1 MSERSARVRW
11 TDGLVVVGIVAV
23 GILVAGALQGPVE
36 PESTMAATTPTVEP
50 EALAPEEYVRVSEP
64 VDTSAPI
71 PGCDTVV
78 EAEEE
83 RFSMSFVGERSYDN
97 PRFPWFNGPKATAMS
112 DAVASA
118 LPDDVELA
126 FAAPQQSLQ
135 FGPIFDFGDD
145 DEPPYS
151 GSTDA
156 WGAVSRGD
164 ASGSV
169 QVSVQQAPQTVPDC
183 VAGSLD
189 ERKTLPDG
197 TVVDLLDTW
206 AEINGIRTISRSVQ
220 AYTSDGTWIHVSAD
234 DRANTPEPSN
244 SGEIPLTLPELE
256 LIATEPALRV
266 STPVPPGTPPP
277 SGGCS
282 GYTENG
288 GPDLTREDQ
297 QRLNSALASVDLGAV
312 GLDRKLDTLQPS
324 DMGSDT
330 LCMASNVVG
339 ADETLQLS
347 IAGGQNVP
355 VEDEVRPDPY
365 SGTQNTFRSLADGT
379 VVQTSAGYYGVT
391 GEGGDGDYQQRS
403 SNTVTV
409 TRPGG
414 TRVQISASSAGSP
427 LLSLELLESIA
438 LTPGLEVS

>member
-1 MSERSARVRW
+1 MSERSAKARW
-11 TDGLVVVGIVAV
+11 TDGLVVVSIVAV
-23 GILVAGALQGPVE
+23 GIVVAGALQAPAE
-36 PESTMAATTPTVEP
+36 PELTTAATSPTVEP
-50 EALAPEEYVRVSEP
+50 EPTAPEEYVRVSEP

-78 EAEEE
+78 EADEE
-83 RFSMSFVGERSYDN
+83 RLSMSFVGERSYDN

-126 FAAPQQSLQ
+126 FAAPQQSLL
-135 FGPIFDFGDD
+135 FGPIFDFGDG

-156 WGAVSRGD
+156 WGAVNRGD

-169 QVSVQQAPQTVPDC
+169 QVSVQQGPHTVPGC

-206 AEINGIRTISRSVQ
+206 AEINGVRTISRSVQ
-220 AYTSDGTWIHVSAD
+220 AYTTDGTWIHVSAD
-234 DRANTPEPSN
+234 DRTNTPEPAN

-277 SGGCS
+277 SEGCS

-312 GLDRKLDTLQPS
+312 ALDRKLDTLQPS
-324 DMGSDT
+324 DMGLDT

-347 IAGGQNVP
+347 IAGGQAVP
-355 VEDEVRPDPY
+355 VEDEIRPDPY
-365 SGTQNTFRSLADGT
+365 SGTQDTFRSLADGT

-391 GEGGDGDYQQRS
+391 GEDDGDYQQRS

-414 TRVQISASSAGSP
+414 TRVQISASSAGSQS
-427 LLSLELLESIA
+427 LSIELLESIA